1 MTNTSPKHFYPIVR
15 RSYPPEILFPLS
27 FVAELSLKNVKRC
40 NFLESIAIQFTRVP
54 CLNMDACTFTSIYFI
69 VYILF
74 ISNLKFNFPN
84 LYLSQIVRFPC
95 IKPCI
100 SPISR

>member
-15 RSYPPEILFPLS
+15 RSYPAEILFPLS
-27 FVAELSLKNVKRC
+27 FVAELSLGNVKRC
-40 NFLESIAIQFTRVP
+40 NLLESIAIQFTRVSS
-54 CLNMDACTFTSIYFI
+54 LNRDACIFTYIYFI

-74 ISNLKFNFPN
+74 IYIIYINFPN
-84 LYLSQIVRFPC
+84 LYLSQIVRFPR
-95 IKPCI
+95 IKTRI